1 MGAGWGRGAAPRRKQ
16 IVASGSGRSGLLLMR
31 KTLASF
37 QLVALPSSNLAH
49 NQDKRWLIIKY
60 LVGFPWPVAV
70 IDCPPVICITSRDF
84 GFGYSD
90 LVSDSVDYCV
100 SLGTWPTFLL
110 IRVDSLH
117 NVINWILGTC
127 LPENLDWPQLGCLLF
142 HVYLVTWSPVGQLA
156 AVKVSAFHVTW
167 FLHLQTGGFVRLH
180 TKSYFNEHMFRALI
194 EWRFIRKYDFLFHQ
208 SLISRKEPLS
218 YCE

>member
-117 NVINWILGTC
+117 NVINWILGQAGARKPRLATAWLSTIPC
-127 LPENLDWPQLGCLLF
+127 LPG
-142 HVYLVTWSPVGQLA
+142 HLVTCWPASCSQGLRFPRHMIPSFADWRLCSPA
-156 AVKVSAFHVTW
+156 
-167 FLHLQTGGFVRLH
+167 
-180 TKSYFNEHMFRALI
+180 YEI
-194 EWRFIRKYDFLFHQ
+194 RF
-208 SLISRKEPLS
+208 
-218 YCE
+218 